1 MHNLPL
7 LPYPYEALEPWID
20 AETMH
25 IHHDKHH
32 QTYVDKL
39 NETLQNHPDLAAK
52 PVEELLRDLNS
63 LPDDIKGGVRNFGGG
78 HYNHSIFWEFL
89 KSPKDGGGV
98 APQGTLAERINAD
111 FGGFD
116 KFKEQFSAAAA
127 KLFGSGWACL
137 AVGTDPSAGSG
148 QGGKLQIISLKDQD
162 AAITV
167 NMKPVMILD
176 VWEHAYYLKYR
187 NKRVDYIQA
196 WWNIANWAEAE
207 KRLTGQS

>member
-1 MHNLPL
+1 MIIPMPYSLPQ

-20 AETMH
+20 GETMH

-39 NETLQNHPDLAAK
+39 NETLQSHADLAAK
-52 PVEELLRDLNS
+52 PIEELLRDLNA
-63 LPDDIKGGVRNFGGG
+63 LPEDVKGGVKNFGGG
-78 HYNHSIFWEFL
+78 HYNHSLFWEFL
-89 KSPKDGGGV
+89 KPPAEGGGAV
-98 APQGTLAERINAD
+98 PQGALAEKMNQD

-137 AVGTDPSAGSG
+137 ALGADGPGRA
-148 QGGKLQIISLKDQD
+148 GKLQIISLKDQD
-162 AAITV
+162 AAVTV

-187 NKRVDYIQA
+187 NKRVDYIAA
-196 WWNIANWAEAE
+196 WWNIANWGKAEE
-207 KRLTGQS
+207 LLG